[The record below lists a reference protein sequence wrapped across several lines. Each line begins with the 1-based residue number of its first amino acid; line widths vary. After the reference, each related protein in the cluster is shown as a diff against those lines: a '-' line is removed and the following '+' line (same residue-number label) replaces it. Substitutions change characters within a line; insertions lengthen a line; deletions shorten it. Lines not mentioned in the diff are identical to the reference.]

1 MSAWRWTAP
10 AWLSAASPLQIAV
23 LLSLTVHAA
32 LLSVRIGAPEALDR
46 LLRDVPLEVIL
57 VNTRARAPT
66 PPERAPALAQTQLA
80 GGGDAHRLRATS
92 PLPTAAHTQAGDA
105 ADTLQRRLDALQ
117 QEQTQLLADL
127 QRALA
132 QIPPP
137 RPTQSPQEQE
147 RWSEKRRQMLALLAE
162 IEQRIQHESARPRKH
177 YVSPATRE
185 VPYALY
191 YDALKRKI
199 EARGTRH
206 FPERNGQKLYGELT
220 MILTVNSDG
229 RVLTTEVVQPSGVTG
244 LDRHAQA
251 IATAAGPFGRF
262 SREMRQQADQLAV
275 VTRFVFARNNTLQTT
290 SAAQER

>member
-1 MSAWRWTAP
+1 MLDRRSFLGAGLAGASALTFSSVWSQGAP
-10 AWLSAASPLQIAV
+10 NFGPPDLPSPGFRRMKLGSMEIIALNDGATRRPLGEEFV
-23 LLSLTVHAA
+23 PKVPLDQVKA
-32 LLSVRIGAPEALDR
+32 LL
-46 LLRDVPLEVIL
+46 
-57 VNTRARAPT
+57 
-66 PPERAPALAQTQLA
+66 AQ
-80 GGGDAHRLRATS
+80 
-92 PLPTAAHTQAGDA
+92 LPTTQQEAQSEATQA
-105 ADTLQRRLDALQ
+105 RRR
-117 QEQTQLLADL
+117 QLL
-127 QRALA
+127 
-132 QIPPP
+132 
-137 RPTQSPQEQE
+137 
-147 RWSEKRRQMLALLAE
+147 KMLAE